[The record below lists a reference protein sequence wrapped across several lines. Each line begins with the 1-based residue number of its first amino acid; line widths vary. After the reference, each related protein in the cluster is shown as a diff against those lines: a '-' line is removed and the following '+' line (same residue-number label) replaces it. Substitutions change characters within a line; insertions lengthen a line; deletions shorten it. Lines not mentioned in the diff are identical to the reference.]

1 MGTGRRLMWIGVGVF
16 GAAAMVATT
25 IAAGQQSGTQGNK
38 MTQGMSMPAGTMTK
52 AQKIA
57 NARSAAPAEISANA
71 SVYDYP
77 AKEGE
82 APVLLAKGTNGYSCF
97 PDMPDT
103 KGNDPVCADE
113 PWMQWMQ
120 SYMSHKSPSVSRVGI
135 AYMAAEGGS
144 WVSNTDPFGM
154 TETPTNQWSH
164 HPPHVMLV
172 IPDLKSLAGISTDPN
187 NGGPYVM
194 WAGTPY
200 AHIMTPIKK

>member
-1 MGTGRRLMWIGVGVF
+1 MARGRRVMWSGFGLVGV
-16 GAAAMVATT
+16 AALVTATT
-25 IAAGQQSGTQGNK
+25 MAAQQAGMQGNK
-38 MTQGMSMPAGTMTK
+38 MTQGMSMPTGMMTK

-57 NARSAAPAEISANA
+57 NARTAAPAAISASA

-103 KGNDPVCADE
+103 KGNDPVCADD
-113 PWMQWMQ
+113 PWVQWMQ
-120 SYMSHKSPSVSRVGI
+120 SYMSHKAPSVSRVGI
-135 AYMAAEGGS
+135 AYMTGGDGY
-144 WVSNTDPFGM
+144 WGSNTDPYGM
-154 TETPTNQWSH
+154 TETPTNQWGH

-172 IPDLKSLAGISTDPN
+172 IPDLKSLQGMSTDPN

-194 WAGTPY
+194 YAGTPY

>member
-1 MGTGRRLMWIGVGVF
+1 MGTGRRVMWSGVGLVS
-16 GAAAMVATT
+16 AAALAMATT
-25 IAAGQQSGTQGNK
+25 IAAQQAGMQGNK
-38 MTQGMSMPAGTMTK
+38 MTQGMSMPATPMTK
-52 AQKIA
+52 AQKIV
-57 NARSAAPAEISANA
+57 NARSAAPAAISANA
-71 SVYDYP
+71 TVYDYP
-77 AKEGE
+77 ATEGE
-82 APVLLAKGTNGYSCF
+82 APVLLAKGTNGYNCF

-120 SYMSHKSPSVSRVGI
+120 SYMSHKAPSVSRVGI
-135 AYMAAEGGS
+135 AYMTAEGGS
-144 WVSNTDPFGM
+144 WGSNTDPYGM

-172 IPDLKSLAGISTDPN
+172 IPDLKSLQGMSTDPS

-194 WAGTPY
+194 YAGTPY

>member
-1 MGTGRRLMWIGVGVF
+1 MGTGRRSMWVGLGVLGT
-16 GAAAMVATT
+16 AIATATT
-25 IAAGQQSGTQGNK
+25 IVAQQGSAQGNK
-38 MTQGMSMPAGTMTK
+38 MTPGMAMPATTMTK

-57 NARSAAPAEISANA
+57 NARSAAPSAISANA
-71 SVYDYP
+71 TVYDYP

-82 APVLLAKGTNGYSCF
+82 APVLLAKGTNGYNCF
-97 PDMPDT
+97 PDMPET

-135 AYMAAEGGS
+135 AYMTADGGS
-144 WVSNTDPFGM
+144 WVSNNDPFSM
-154 TETPTNQWSH
+154 TESATNQWSY

-172 IPDLKSLAGISTDPN
+172 VPDLNSLAGMSTDPK

-200 AHIMTPIKK
+200 AHIMVNQTP

>member
-1 MGTGRRLMWIGVGVF
+1 MGTGRRMWIGAGVL
-16 GAAAMVATT
+16 GVAAMVATT
-25 IAAGQQSGTQGNK
+25 IVAGQQSGMQGNK

-57 NARSAAPAEISANA
+57 NARSAAPAAISANA

-82 APVLLAKGTNGYSCF
+82 APVLLVKGTNGYSCF

-113 PWMQWMQ
+113 PWIQWMD
-120 SYMSHKSPSVSRVGI
+120 SYMAHKAPSINRVGI
-135 AYMAAEGGS
+135 AYMTGEGGS
-144 WVSNTDPFGM
+144 WGSNSDPYGM
-154 TETPTNQWSH
+154 TETATNQWSH
-164 HPPHVMLV
+164 HNPHVMIV
-172 IPDLKSLAGISTDPN
+172 VPEVKSLAGMSTDPN

-194 WAGTPY
+194 YAGTPY
-200 AHIMTPIKK
+200 AHIMAPIKK